1 MSQPINYE
9 TSWLIA
15 EASARTHVIDALRS
29 IQKDYAVIDRR
40 VVELGCGIGT
50 NLAVFAAANPVIG
63 VEGLQAAVEECRR
76 RGIETILADIE
87 RDIPLGNA
95 SADWVLCVDVLEHLV
110 NPAECLASAH
120 RILREGGH
128 LIVNVPNHFD
138 LSGRLRILCGS
149 GIDSRRYFPASPHW
163 NYPHVRFFSRRSI
176 GELLDQCGFDVVQD
190 YRQRFLSFPKLR
202 WWEWLGMRAPLRAM
216 QSRWP
221 DLFSSGFF
229 LVCRKR

>member
-15 EASARTHVIDALRS
+15 EASARTHVLDALQS

-63 VEGLQAAVEECRR
+63 VEGLPAAVQECRR
-76 RGIETILADIE
+76 RGIEGIVGDIE
-87 RDIPLGNA
+87 GDIPLADA
-95 SADWVLCVDVLEHLV
+95 SADWVLCIDVLEHLV
-110 NPAECLASAH
+110 NPAQCLASAR
-120 RILREGGH
+120 RILRAGGH

-138 LSGRLRILCGS
+138 LSGRLRILGGS

-163 NYPHVRFFSRRSI
+163 SYPHIRFFSRRSI
-176 GELLDQCGFDVVQD
+176 GELLGQLGFEVVED
-190 YRQRFLSFPKLR
+190 YGPRFLSFPKLR
-202 WWEWLGMRAPLRAM
+202 WWQSLGMSPVLRAM
-216 QSRWP
+216 QARWP
-221 DLFSSGFF
+221 DLLSSGFF
-229 LVCRKR
+229 LVCRKQ